1 MRRSMSAPVSQGES
15 TMSFVM
21 HKPLL
26 MIPGPMDVPDEVLRR
41 CGHQVFPHYDR
52 LTDFPAFYDRLVEKM
67 KYVFGLREG
76 DVIIPNGSGTIA
88 VNMMIAS
95 LCAPDDDVLV
105 MNNGGFGAYAE
116 KNLKNLG
123 IAFTHVKGEHGSV
136 IDPGLV
142 RDEMKRKRHPFIYLT
157 HNESSTA
164 VVNPI
169 PPIGEIAREFDS
181 LLLVDA
187 VSGIGGVV
195 IDMDDS
201 GADVVAG
208 ASQKCLELPPGL
220 APVAV
225 GKRAWEYIGRMK
237 NRRVPYI
244 LDFVAWKKAFVE
256 QHDWHPQPVTGAT
269 TMLYALDWVVDR
281 IIEEGLPNR
290 QERFRAAGERLK
302 TGMAELG
309 FHPGADQRY
318 ASPVVTEFITPQGIS
333 GDAVREYYLTKHD
346 TMVGYGFRKNEAG
359 MTTSFRIAHFGL
371 AADHDRIDH
380 MIRITRKF
388 MEDGGK

>member
-1 MRRSMSAPVSQGES
+1 
-15 TMSFVM
+15 MSFVM

-41 CGHQVFPHYDR
+41 CGHQVFPHYDSG
-52 LTDFPAFYDRLVEKM
+52 TDFPKFYHQLVEKT
-67 KYVFGLREG
+67 KYVFGLRDG
-76 DVIIPNGSGTIA
+76 DVFIPNGSGTTA

-95 LCAPDDDVLV
+95 LVTPDDDVLI

-123 IAFTHVKGEHGSV
+123 IGFTHVKGEHGTV
-136 IDPGLV
+136 IDPELV
-142 RDEMKRKRHPFIYLT
+142 RDEMKRNRHRFIYLT

-169 PPIGEIAREFDS
+169 SPIGEIAREFDAFV
-181 LLLVDA
+181 LVDA
-187 VSGIGGVV
+187 VSGVGGVV
-195 IDMDDS
+195 IDMDDA

-225 GKRAWEYIGRMK
+225 GRRAWNYIEKMG

-244 LDFVAWKKAFVE
+244 LDFVAWKRAFID
-256 QHDWHPQPVTGAT
+256 QHDWHPTPVTGAT
-269 TMLYALDWVVDR
+269 TMLYALDWVIDQ
-281 IIEEGLPNR
+281 IIAEGIENR

-302 TGMAELG
+302 KGLGELG
-309 FHPGADQRY
+309 FRSGADPRY
-318 ASPVVTEFITPQGIS
+318 ASPVVTEFVTPDGIS
-333 GDAVREYYLTKHD
+333 GEAVRDYYLKKHN
-346 TMVGYGFRKNEAG
+346 TMVGYGFRTNEKG
-359 MTTSFRIAHFGL
+359 VKTSFRIAHFGL
-371 AADHDRIDH
+371 ASNHDRIDH
-380 MIRITRKF
+380 MIEITRKY
-388 MEDGGK
+388 MNEEAK